1 MKIHIYYYTST
12 ITKNNDNTKNDNI
25 VKVSVYSGYLMKL
38 RLLSVAA
45 APVQCAPQ
53 FSQSRIC
60 NILHVYYFTA
70 TATITMAITMTIT
83 MIITTTRTVFIFR
96 LFDEVETFV
105 CCANV
110 HHNAQGVQ
118 FSPLQ
123 RRIYMNTTFY
133 IGTITLQ
140 KTVNIAFVTVLYP
153 ASIFFY
159 CFSHVSRI
167 TSLWSCSAF
176 ELFKVSSSSLFIMLL
191 CQRNNQVQQRR
202 WFPTVFRKCL
212 TFVELKVTCVKAH
225 AFQAPNKG
233 HLEAQYKRRSLLF
246 EI

>member
-1 MKIHIYYYTST
+1 MNIHIYYYTST

-140 KTVNIAFVTVLYP
+140 KESKTVNIVLVYVLFLFP
-153 ASIFFY
+153 YFT
-159 CFSHVSRI
+159 CLEDQK
-167 TSLWSCSAF
+167 SLQLCLVLSD
-176 ELFKVSSSSLFIMLL
+176 SLFYL
-191 CQRNNQVQQRR
+191 VVV
-202 WFPTVFRKCL
+202 PK
-212 TFVELKVTCVKAH
+212 K
-225 AFQAPNKG
+225 
-233 HLEAQYKRRSLLF
+233 
-246 EI
+246 